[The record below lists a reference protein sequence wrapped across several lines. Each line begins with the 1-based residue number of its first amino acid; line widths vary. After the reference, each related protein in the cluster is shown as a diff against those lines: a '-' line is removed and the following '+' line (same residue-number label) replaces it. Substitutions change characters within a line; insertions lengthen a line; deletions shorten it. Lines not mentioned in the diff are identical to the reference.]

1 MAMTKHLSRH
11 GNSLALVIDRG
22 ILEMLDID
30 EKTTLSVSTDGK
42 TLFVSKQQ
50 DAKRVARVKKAVERS
65 FRKFGATYRR
75 LADR

>member
-1 MAMTKHLSRH
+1 MPMTKKLSRH

-30 EKTTLSVSTDGK
+30 ETTALSVSTDGK
-42 TLFVSKQQ
+42 TLFVSRES
-50 DAKRVARVKKAVERS
+50 DPKRAAAFEKAVKHT
-65 FRKFGATYRR
+65 FRKYDKVFRR

>member
-1 MAMTKHLSRH
+1 MIKHLSRH

-30 EKTTLSVSTDGK
+30 ERTALSVTTDGK
-42 TLFVSKQQ
+42 TLFVSRRRH
-50 DAKRVARVKKAVERS
+50 AARVAAVEKAVGRS
-65 FRKFGATYRR
+65 FRKYGRMYRR

>member
-1 MAMTKHLSRH
+1 MTKHLSRH

-50 DAKRVARVKKAVERS
+50 EPGRKAAVEKAVERS
-65 FRKFGATYRR
+65 FRKYGKMYRR